1 MDSAPQFLLT
11 LGGILLL
18 GLITSTIGRRTP
30 LPRVTL
36 LLVFGVLIGQQGLN
50 VIPPLFTDNFELIA
64 DMALLMVGFLLGGKL
79 TRNSLRHSVK
89 QVLWIS
95 LSAALLTTL
104 VVSSGLMLLGAPK
117 EVAILL
123 GCLASATDP
132 AAIFDVISEGKHRG
146 RFKNLLL
153 SVVAIDDAW
162 ALLLFAVG
170 VSLVSHLNGQTGDIS
185 SLLLA
190 AHDIVGALALGAVL
204 GLPAAFLTGRI
215 KAGQPILSE
224 ALGLVFICGGLALWL
239 EVSFLIAA
247 MTLGAVIANIAQHHE
262 SPFHA
267 IEGVEWPFMLTFFV
281 LAGATLD
288 LNAAASVGFIGVAYI
303 LLRTLG
309 KLLGGY
315 VGALGCHADHT
326 TRHWMGLA
334 LLPQA
339 GVAIGMALVASS
351 YFPEQR
357 QVLLS
362 VAIGSTVL
370 FEIIGP
376 VFTQLALKKAGLVA
390 TQENKEATGES

>member
-18 GLITSTIGRRTP
+18 GLITSAIGRNTP

-36 LLVFGVLIGQQGLN
+36 LLIFGVLIGQQGLN
-50 VIPPLFTDNFELIA
+50 IIPPLFTDSFELIA

-79 TRNSLRHSVK
+79 TRNSLRHSVGK
-89 QVLWIS
+89 VLWIS
-95 LSAALLTTL
+95 LSAALFTTL
-104 VVSSGLMLLGAPK
+104 VVILGLSLLGVPM

-132 AAIFDVISEGKHRG
+132 AAIFDVIGEGKHRG
-146 RFKNLLL
+146 AFKNLLL

-162 ALLLFAVG
+162 ALLLFGLG
-170 VSLVSHLNGQTGDIS
+170 VSIVSHLNGDTGAAS

-190 AHDIVGALALGAVL
+190 SHDIVGAIVLGFAL
-204 GLPAAFLTGRI
+204 GLPAALLTGRI
-215 KAGQPILSE
+215 KSGQPILSE

-239 EVSFLIAA
+239 GVSFLIAA
-247 MTLGAVIANIAQHHE
+247 MTLGAVIANFARHHD

-288 LNAAASVGFIGVAYI
+288 LSTAASVGFIGAAYI
-303 LLRTLG
+303 LLRAFG
-309 KLLGGY
+309 KLFGGY
-315 VGALGCHADHT
+315 IGALGCRADDT
-326 TRHWMGLA
+326 TRRWMGLA

-339 GVAIGMALVASS
+339 GVAIGMALVASG
-351 YFPEQR
+351 YFPEHR

-376 VFTQLALKKAGLVA
+376 IFTKLALQKADLAA
-390 TQENKEATGES
+390 TQKSAEATGES

>member
-18 GLITSTIGRRTP
+18 GLITSTIGRKTP

-36 LLVFGVLIGQQGLN
+36 LLVFGVLIGQQGLDL
-50 VIPPLFTDNFELIA
+50 IPVLFTDNFELIA

-79 TRNSLRHSVK
+79 TKNSLRHSVN

-95 LSAALLTTL
+95 LSAALVTTL
-104 VVSSGLMLLGAPK
+104 VVSGGLMLLGAPK

-132 AAIFDVISEGKHRG
+132 AAIFDVISEGRHRG

-162 ALLLFAVG
+162 ALLLFGLG
-170 VSLVSHLNGQTGDIS
+170 VSIVSHLNGHAGETS
-185 SLLLA
+185 ALLLA
-190 AHDIVGALALGAVL
+190 AHDIIGALLLGAVL
-204 GLPAAFLTGRI
+204 GIPAAFLTGRI
-215 KAGQPILSE
+215 NNGQPILSE

-239 EVSFLIAA
+239 EVSFLIAS
-247 MTLGAVIANIAQHHE
+247 MTLGAVIANTAQHHE

-288 LNAAASVGFIGVAYI
+288 LSAAASVGLIGAAYI
-303 LLRTLG
+303 LLRASG

-315 VGALGCHADHT
+315 LGALGCHADQT
-326 TRHWMGLA
+326 TRRWIGVA

-351 YFPEQR
+351 YFPEHR
-357 QVLLS
+357 QILLS
-362 VAIGSTVL
+362 IAIGSTVL

-376 VFTQLALKKAGLVA
+376 IFTQQALQKAEQMDVQK
-390 TQENKEATGES
+390 TPEVTGES

>member
-1 MDSAPQFLLT
+1 MNAAPQFLLT

-18 GLITSTIGRRTP
+18 GLITSTIGRKTP

-36 LLVFGVLIGQQGLN
+36 LLIFGVLIGQQGLN
-50 VIPPLFTDNFELIA
+50 LIPPLFAENFEIIA

-79 TRNSLRHSVK
+79 TKNSLRHSVK
-89 QVLWIS
+89 NVLWIS
-95 LSAALLTTL
+95 LSAALCASL
-104 VVSSGLMLLGAPK
+104 VVSIGLILLGVPK

-170 VSLVSHLNGQTGDIS
+170 VSIVSHLNGNAGGSS

-190 AHDIVGALALGAVL
+190 GHDIVGALALGLAL

-215 KAGQPILSE
+215 KSGQPILSE

-239 EVSFLIAA
+239 EVSFLIAS
-247 MTLGAVIANIAQHHE
+247 MTLGAVIANLAQHHD

-281 LAGATLD
+281 MAGATLD
-288 LNAAASVGFIGVAYI
+288 LSAAASVGAIGAAYI
-303 LLRTLG
+303 LLRTAG

-315 VGALGCHADHT
+315 FGALGCRADTT
-326 TRHWMGLA
+326 TRNWIGLA

-351 YFPEQR
+351 YFPEYKQI
-357 QVLLS
+357 LLS
-362 VAIGSTVL
+362 VTIGSTVL
-370 FEIIGP
+370 FEMIGP
-376 VFTQLALKKAGLVA
+376 IFTQIALKKTHLADN
-390 TQENKEATGES
+390 QKSPEAADEA

>member
-18 GLITSTIGRRTP
+18 GLITSAIGRKTA

-36 LLVFGVLIGQQGLN
+36 LLVFGVLIGQQGLAL
-50 VIPPLFTDNFELIA
+50 IPPLFTENFELIA

-79 TRNSLRHSVK
+79 TKNSLRHSVK
-89 QVLWIS
+89 KVLWIS
-95 LSAALLTTL
+95 LSAALCASL
-104 VVSSGLMLLGAPK
+104 VVSVGLMFLGVPK

-132 AAIFDVISEGKHRG
+132 AAIFDVISEGKYRG
-146 RFKNLLL
+146 NFKKLLL

-170 VSLVSHLNGQTGDIS
+170 VSIVSHLNGQSGDS
-185 SLLLA
+185 SAILLA
-190 AHDIVGALALGAVL
+190 GHDIVGALALGLVL

-215 KAGQPILSE
+215 KSGQPILSE

-247 MTLGAVIANIAQHHE
+247 MTLGAVIANIAQHHD

-267 IEGVEWPFMLTFFV
+267 IEGIEWPFMLTFFV
-281 LAGATLD
+281 MAGATLD
-288 LNAAASVGFIGVAYI
+288 LSATAGVGAIGVAYI
-303 LLRTLG
+303 LLRVAG

-315 VGALGCHADHT
+315 LGALGSRADTT
-326 TRHWMGLA
+326 TRQWMGLA

-351 YFPEQR
+351 YFPEYR
-357 QVLLS
+357 QILLS
-362 VAIGSTVL
+362 VTIGSTVL
-370 FEIIGP
+370 FEMIGP
-376 VFTQLALKKAGLVA
+376 IFTQLALKKASLAA
-390 TQENKEATGES
+390 TQKSPEATDYP